1 MKGGKPMRATQ
12 HSGRMGSARHN
23 DRNFDLDKASHVKQ
37 AYTSQNR
44 YFCCYSGMSF
54 SEAER
59 TFYANNF
66 GGMIQDIN
74 QRAKESRHPERET
87 NPEKLLSSKK
97 TMPEEVI
104 FQIGD
109 KDTVHDVSAEQLLA
123 VFDNFR
129 EWHRQKFGNHVKTLN
144 IALHMDE
151 TTPHIHL
158 RQVWVYEHEKGFRA
172 IGQHKA
178 LQQMGYELP
187 DPTKARGRNNNL
199 KQVYTAE
206 CREKWLDLCQV
217 HGFNINRIPQHKAP
231 NEQNLKKNDF
241 IIQEQEKNLKRLKND
256 LGTVETDLEHKIQDV
271 MTVKKDIRTL
281 RADKSTLEEQIGAK
295 MDELK
300 AIEGKILSAEEINR
314 FTVKKSLFGGE
325 KAVIEGTPTELA
337 SLKATAQ
344 RVQYVDARAREADEV
359 LQKKDKI
366 LQNAR
371 KKAQKSI
378 GEAESII
385 EQAQSEAKN
394 IVKQA
399 KTQGKEI
406 VDSAKNES
414 LREMTKRFQKEI
426 ELESRVK
433 HYESILESSPEL
445 QKMFETVEQEQ
456 NRKNML
462 QNRKVR

>member
-1 MKGGKPMRATQ
+1 MRATQ

-37 AYTSQNR
+37 AHTSQNR

-54 SEAER
+54 DEAER
-59 TFYANNF
+59 TFYAENF
-66 GGMIQDIN
+66 DGMIQDIN
-74 QRAKESRHPERET
+74 QRAEESRHPERKT

-123 VFDNFR
+123 VFSDFR
-129 EWHRQKFGNHVKTLN
+129 EWHRQKFGDHVKTLN

-187 DPTKARGRNNNL
+187 DTTKARGRNNNL

-206 CREKWLDLCQV
+206 CREKWLDLCWT
-217 HGFNINRIPQHKAP
+217 HGFDVNRTPQHKAP

-241 IIQEQEKNLKRLKND
+241 IIQKQENNLQKLENNLVIVR
-256 LGTVETDLEHKIQDV
+256 TDLESKIQDV

-281 RADKSTLEEQIGAK
+281 REDKSTLEEQIGAK

-300 AIEGKILSAEEINR
+300 AIEGRILSAEEVNR

-344 RVQYVDARAREADEV
+344 RVQYVDARAKEADEV
-359 LQKKDKI
+359 LQRKDKI

-378 GEAESII
+378 GEAETIM
-385 EQAQSEAKN
+385 EQAQSKAKN
-394 IVKQA
+394 IVRQA
-399 KTQGKEI
+399 EIQGKEI

-414 LREMTKRFQKEI
+414 LRELTKRFQRET
-426 ELESRVK
+426 ELESKVK
-433 HYESILESSPEL
+433 HYESVLGASPEL
-445 QKMFETVEQEQ
+445 QKMFEIVEQEQ

-462 QNRKVR
+462 RNRKVR